1 MDISILPEQ
10 IVGYASMVYPVLTC
24 FVLQKMTTTVVFVS
38 GSPYYMN
45 LYSDLGR
52 PITWISILISACVL
66 FAHSFY
72 LGRPII
78 WISILTSPYVL
89 FTHSFNLHDILYS
102 VMH

>member
-10 IVGYASMVYPVLTC
+10 IVGYASMAYPVLTC

-52 PITWISILISACVL
+52 PIT
-66 FAHSFY
+66 
-72 LGRPII
+72 
-78 WISILTSPYVL
+78 
-89 FTHSFNLHDILYS
+89 
-102 VMH
+102 